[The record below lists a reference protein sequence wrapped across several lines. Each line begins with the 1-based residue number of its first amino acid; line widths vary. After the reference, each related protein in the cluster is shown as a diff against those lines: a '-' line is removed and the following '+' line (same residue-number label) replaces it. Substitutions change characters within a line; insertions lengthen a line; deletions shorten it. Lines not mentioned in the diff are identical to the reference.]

1 MSLRATSTLSTVLV
15 DDEQLAREE
24 LEYLLRDF
32 PEVEVAGVATNGL
45 EALQIIEKI
54 EPELVFLDVQ
64 MPGLD
69 GLGLIRRLQEQKIH
83 LPYFVLATAF
93 DQYAIEAFRLE
104 AMDYILKPI
113 DKIRLQLTIERAKK
127 FLAPTLAEAPT
138 ETRTTTPK
146 SKLVVRSGS
155 RNLLIDAS
163 ELIFATIEE
172 GLIRLITNSVVGES
186 TYKTIDELQN
196 DLDDQVFWR
205 VHRGFLV
212 NINRIREV
220 NPWFHSSLMLKM
232 DDTKGT
238 EVPVS
243 RAQAK
248 RLRAFL
254 KL

>member
-1 MSLRATSTLSTVLV
+1 M
-15 DDEQLAREE
+15 
-24 LEYLLRDF
+24 
-32 PEVEVAGVATNGL
+32 
-45 EALQIIEKI
+45 QIIEKI
-54 EPELVFLDVQ
+54 EPDLVFLDVQ

-69 GLGLIRRLQEQKIH
+69 GLGLIRRLQEQKIN

-104 AMDYILKPI
+104 AMDYLLKPI
-113 DKIRLQLTIERAKK
+113 DKSRLQLTIDRAKK
-127 FLAPTLAEAPT
+127 FLTPTAPEATAEA
-138 ETRTTTPK
+138 RTATPK

-172 GLIRLITNSVVGES
+172 GLIRLVANSIAGDS

-196 DLDDQVFWR
+196 DLDEQVFWR
-205 VHRGFLV
+205 VHRGYLV

-232 DDTKGT
+232 DDSKNT

-248 RLRAFL
+248 KLRAFL